1 MASPLPFS
9 ARAAPLSARS
19 GLLLLDVSRRGS
31 CACVVCGCMCVRGL
45 GLVRR
50 HARLCPLSLLH
61 TLTHARTHAH
71 AHTHPSILL
80 LSFSLSK
87 PGYPDSG
94 ATGTIGRCRAGGTKR
109 LQSALVPGRPDSIRV
124 VRRKRSDLS
133 LRYIGAVPL
142 DACGYHSN
150 DTASSP
156 APQASAHTK
165 GAAALAPSSSRA
177 NCC

>member
-1 MASPLPFS
+1 MCVCSMWVHVCAWPWSCTPSRPPLPS
-9 ARAAPLSARS
+9 
-19 GLLLLDVSRRGS
+19 
-31 CACVVCGCMCVRGL
+31 
-45 GLVRR
+45 
-50 HARLCPLSLLH
+50 LSLLH